1 MDTSVLNEG
10 TCQTDC
16 PPRQLF
22 DSTTGNVIDNPDF
35 RFELDGLCVLPCPGI
50 VDCILY

>member
-16 PPRQLF
+16 PPQYLL
-22 DSTTGNVIDNPDF
+22 DSTTGTIIDNPDF
-35 RFELDGLCVLPCPGI
+35 RFELDGLCVIPCPGI
-50 VDCILY
+50 DFILY